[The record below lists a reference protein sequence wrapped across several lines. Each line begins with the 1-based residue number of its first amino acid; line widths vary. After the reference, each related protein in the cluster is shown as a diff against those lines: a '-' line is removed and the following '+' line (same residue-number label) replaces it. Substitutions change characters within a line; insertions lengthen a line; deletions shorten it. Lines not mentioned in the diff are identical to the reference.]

1 MNCTCGHYRVVKEVG
16 VGGAGV
22 GRNGMEA
29 SFVHLAAPPIL
40 TDASS
45 HHATHEG
52 FLETVRHASAL
63 LRAGKTR
70 QSILL
75 SGSEC
80 SHSHSYRSKCAI

>member
-1 MNCTCGHYRVVKEVG
+1 
-16 VGGAGV
+16 
-22 GRNGMEA
+22 MEA